1 MKLDNFKLFAID
13 VQNDFITGSLAV
25 PGAVQ
30 DVQNIAQLVDRL
42 GDSINSIFLTADTH
56 PVIHIGHPG
65 YWKDANGQA
74 PAPFTRITRE
84 DLASGAFTT
93 ADPDKSKYALDY
105 VTALGG
111 TTVWPVHCVN
121 GTVGFAPGLGLVAAI
136 LKWRLATSRVL
147 AYAAKGED
155 PDLEYFGVFAPEYNS
170 KEHFNETLAR
180 QLLNSDL
187 PIVVVGEARSHCV
200 RRSVEQLVQYI
211 REQGIK
217 FDLNKIVLL
226 EDCMSD
232 VVGFEETGR
241 AFFTSMTELGVTITK
256 STELV

>member
-1 MKLDNFKLFAID
+1 MKLDSFKLLGID
-13 VQNDFITGSLAV
+13 IQNDFITGSLAV

-65 YWKDANGQA
+65 YWKDANGE
-74 PAPFTRITRE
+74 PPTPFTGITLG

-93 ADPDKSKYALDY
+93 ADQDKSKYALDY
-105 VTALGG
+105 VSALGG
-111 TTVWPVHCVN
+111 TTVWPVHCVK
-121 GTVGFAPGLGLVAAI
+121 GTAGIDIDDGLADAI
-136 LKWRLATSRVL
+136 SRWHDATSRGLV
-147 AYAAKGED
+147 YITKGED

-170 KEHFNETLAR
+170 KEHFNETLVR
-180 QLLNSDL
+180 QLLNYDL
-187 PIVVVGEARSHCV
+187 PIVVAGEARSHCV

-211 REQGIK
+211 REQDIK
-217 FDLNKIVLL
+217 FDLSKIVLL